1 MWTNY
6 IRSKY
11 NATYQPTLHDW
22 LKMTMGEEGITHKE
36 YVHFF
41 IKEIEEIVHFNHYII
56 EDQKKFK
63 DEITT
68 FIYTLSDNS
77 KHGH

>member
-11 NATYQPTLHDW
+11 GATYKPTLQDW
-22 LKMTMGEEGITHKE
+22 LKMPMEGEGISHKE
-36 YVHFF
+36 YVLFF
-41 IKEIEEIVHFNHYII
+41 IKAIEEIVLFNHYII

>member
-36 YVHFF
+36 YVSFF
-41 IKEIEEIVHFNHYII
+41 YKGNRGNC
-56 EDQKKFK
+56 
-63 DEITT
+63 T
-68 FIYTLSDNS
+68 FQSLYY
-77 KHGH
+77 